1 DDRRGGSKSRELGDL
16 GSSSMFSQRSQSR
29 TVVSSIFEQRILSC
43 DALAIQSGNL
53 GFGNPVEFLSCRA
66 DGLPAGARPASSA
79 GFRGVEAQAARPLA
93 AADCFAPAEPEVGG
107 AVDPAREL
115 VGARDA
121 RALARDLVLAQR
133 DPGVSHH
140 RLKQAAAR

>member
-1 DDRRGGSKSRELGDL
+1 
-16 GSSSMFSQRSQSR
+16 MFSQRSQSR

-107 AVDPAREL
+107 AVEPGRERGGARPRAGPRPRAARSGGLSPSAEAGGRAGGAAPPARP
-115 VGARDA
+115 A
-121 RALARDLVLAQR
+121 
-133 DPGVSHH
+133 
-140 RLKQAAAR
+140 